1 LEPVSIIVRDSIIF
15 VLGFLLVVR
24 TIGSAIRTFVLPRSA
39 NDQIT
44 RAVFRLLRNVFE
56 FRMRKVQTYE
66 GRDQIMAL
74 YAPISLLAVVPAWL
88 ILITSG
94 YTAMFWA
101 VGVRPLFKAFQLGGA
116 SVTTLGFVAA
126 EGPLQ
131 TIMSFSGATVGLILV
146 ALLIAYL
153 PTMYSAFS
161 QREASV
167 NMLEVRA
174 GAPPSA
180 ITMLA
185 RLHRIGRFDHL
196 PELWEEW
203 ERWFAFVEE
212 THTSL
217 AALAFFRSPQPGR
230 SWVTAAG
237 AVLDAAALTNSLV
250 DVPRDARADLCI
262 RAGYLCMRE
271 IASFFQVTLPPIPES
286 GDEDTPSRISITRQE
301 FDEACCE
308 LEQQGVPLKAD
319 RYKAW
324 RDFAGWRITYDAV
337 LLTLAQLTMAPYA
350 PWSSDRSLRH
360 NLFRRTERERV
371 GEL

>member
-1 LEPVSIIVRDSIIF
+1 LDAPYLLARDIVIF
-15 VLGFLLVVR
+15 ILGFLLVIR
-24 TIGSAIRTFVLPRSA
+24 TIASAIRTFVLPRSA
-39 NDQIT
+39 NDPIT
-44 RAVFRLLRNVFE
+44 RFVFRTLRKIFE

-74 YAPISLLAVVPAWL
+74 YAPISLLVMVPTWL

-101 VGVRPLFKAFQLGGA
+101 IGVRPLFRAFQLGGA

-126 EGPLQ
+126 DGPLQ
-131 TIMSFSGATVGLILV
+131 TIISFSGATVGLILV

-161 QREASV
+161 QREAAV

-180 ITMLA
+180 VTMLS

-196 PELWEEW
+196 ADLWEEW
-203 ERWFAFVEE
+203 ERWFVYVEE

-237 AVLDAAALTNSLV
+237 AVLDAAALSNSLV
-250 DVPRDARADLCI
+250 DVPHDARADLCI

-286 GDEDTPSRISITRQE
+286 GDEETPNRISITRQE
-301 FDEACCE
+301 FDEACIE
-308 LEQQGVPLKAD
+308 LGKQGVPLKED
-319 RYKAW
+319 KDKAW

-337 LLTLAQLTMAPYA
+337 LLALAQLTMAPYA
-350 PWSSDRSLRH
+350 PWSSDRSLRY
-360 NLFRRTERERV
+360 NLFQQTERERV